1 MTSSMPPRIVRV
13 SESNLKEH
21 FGGWTEILKSL
32 LLALSCATD
41 IPVKI
46 YSYFDGNILAKYR
59 VAIELPEELDM
70 SIIMPYGEAQSS
82 ALAFDIAVVEA
93 ITSIREYKCD
103 ELKGT
108 IFAVI
113 PFGDIEDRVTYD
125 YITFVKEDP
134 ESAAQCME
142 RCMDLAA
149 QFFDLYENMSTEVET
164 LLSVYTDPESVVTR
178 REMLESEAQKTR
190 YGFSINTVKNP
201 NLVEPKV
208 ESPETPLYRPM
219 SPNYTNIPCN
229 GGVFADNSFLDK
241 PFEWE
246 PWMEDQI
253 PTDGYFVSCDSEEGR
268 HEGDEYDDSFECYLI
283 TREEF
288 EAGRGDRVG
297 YVLDIVDDVDN
308 RDHIYLAVRG

>member
-21 FGGWTEILKSL
+21 FGGWTGILKSL

-59 VAIELPEELDM
+59 VTMQLPEEFGM

-93 ITSIREYKCD
+93 ITSIREYKSD

-113 PFGDIEDRVTYD
+113 PFGDIENRVTYD

-134 ESAAQCME
+134 ESAA
-142 RCMDLAA
+142 
-149 QFFDLYENMSTEVET
+149 
-164 LLSVYTDPESVVTR
+164 
-178 REMLESEAQKTR
+178 
-190 YGFSINTVKNP
+190 
-201 NLVEPKV
+201 
-208 ESPETPLYRPM
+208 
-219 SPNYTNIPCN
+219 
-229 GGVFADNSFLDK
+229 
-241 PFEWE
+241 
-246 PWMEDQI
+246 
-253 PTDGYFVSCDSEEGR
+253 
-268 HEGDEYDDSFECYLI
+268 
-283 TREEF
+283 
-288 EAGRGDRVG
+288 
-297 YVLDIVDDVDN
+297 
-308 RDHIYLAVRG
+308 